1 MLVWAGDAARTL
13 ALSMEK
19 DDGKISASDFGRFVA
34 ECLPRSPF
42 TAAALLTV
50 AKHLQPK
57 RSPGAQPQPAVHSG
71 GF

>member
-1 MLVWAGDAARTL
+1 MLVLAGDAARTL

-19 DDGKISASDFGRFVA
+19 DDGKISAADFGRFVA

-57 RSPGAQPQPAVHSG
+57 RSPGAQPPHPG
-71 GF
+71 GS